1 MRLFRRVGAIAVVAI
16 SSLAAP
22 ILVAD
27 GALSAPAVSPAP
39 SAAER
44 TYLVQVP
51 DGQLPAL
58 QAELHSLGEKASE
71 TFTQGPETAVVSITA
86 AQAAEIKADLPH
98 AIVSA
103 NHIYRLADTQSSP
116 SWNLAALNQTDR
128 NPVSSYTYPTSAG
141 SGVDVY
147 VIDTGV
153 ELAASTNPG
162 SELYGRVLQGRNFVL
177 EAGWPATNA
186 DDCWSAQHAGGHGTH
201 VAGLVASTTYGVA
214 KSATIVP
221 LRVFAC
227 PVGTHDASTDD
238 VTVTAALDWAIA
250 NKRAGHPS
258 VINMSL
264 GGTASDVLD
273 AKVEAAVSAGF
284 TVVVAAGNSSADACQ
299 TSPARAPDAITVGSF
314 GSGLQASSFS
324 NFGSCVSLFAPGENV
339 PSLQAWDLTR
349 PLSLNGTSMATPQ
362 AAGAAALYLSQ
373 HPEATPAQVKTAL
386 TGSSLEGLLTWP
398 AGWTDAGKAA
408 SPNKMLNL
416 GLMNGT
422 ITTAAAP
429 ATLSVTAT
437 SASAIALAWSAPV
450 MTNGLYPVDYR
461 VDYRPAGSGSWTT
474 SNDGVSSATTT
485 TVAGL
490 APKSRYEFTV
500 TAITQQG
507 VTSSASSP
515 VVAGITQSGI
525 PSAVR
530 SLKLSV
536 RATTSLTFAWATPA
550 NLNGGVIGDYIVT
563 YRRLGTSKWYT
574 FKDGVS
580 TRRTAKL
587 TGLRRWTSYQVRIY
601 PKTAQGLGS
610 VATLTPRTR

>member
-1 MRLFRRVGAIAVVAI
+1 MRLSRRLGAIAVVAI
-16 SSLAAP
+16 SALAVP

-27 GALSAPAVSPAP
+27 GAMSAPAY
-39 SAAER
+39 SATVPGAES

-51 DGQLPAL
+51 DGQLSAL
-58 QAELHSLGEKASE
+58 RAELHSLGEKPSKM
-71 TFTQGPETAVVSITA
+71 FTQGPETAVVSITA
-86 AQAAEIKADLPH
+86 AQAAKIEDHLPQ
-98 AIVSA
+98 AIV
-103 NHIYRLADTQSSP
+103 NRNQTLHLADIQSSP
-116 SWNLAALNQTDR
+116 SWNLASLNQTDR
-128 NPVSSYTYPTSAG
+128 NPVSTYTYPASAG

-153 ELAASTNPG
+153 ELGASTNPG
-162 SELYGRVLQGRNFVL
+162 SELFGRVLQGQNFVL
-177 EAGWPATNA
+177 EPGWPATNA

-214 KSATIVP
+214 KIATIVP

-227 PVGTHDASTDD
+227 PVGTNEASANVAD
-238 VTVTAALDWAIA
+238 VIAALDWAMA

-264 GGTASDVLD
+264 GGSASDALD
-273 AKVEAAVSAGF
+273 AKVDAAVDAGF
-284 TVVVAAGNSSADACQ
+284 TVVVAAGNSGADACQ
-299 TSPARAPDAITVGSF
+299 TSPARAPRAITVGSF

-324 NFGSCVSLFAPGENV
+324 NFGSCVSLFAPGENI
-339 PSLQAWDLTR
+339 PSLQAWDLTMPR
-349 PLSLNGTSMATPQ
+349 NLNGTSMASPQ

-373 HPEATPAQVKTAL
+373 HPEASPAQVKTAL
-386 TGSSLEGLLTWP
+386 TGSSLDGLLAWP
-398 AGWTDAGKAA
+398 AGWSAAGKAA

-429 ATLSVTAT
+429 STLAVTAT
-437 SASAIALAWSAPV
+437 SATAIALSWAAPV

-461 VDYRPAGSGSWTT
+461 VDYRTAGSASWTT
-474 SNDGVSSATTT
+474 ANDGVSSATTT

-490 APKSRYEFTV
+490 APKTRYEFTV

-515 VVAGITQSGI
+515 VASGLTQSGI

-536 RATTSLTFAWATPA
+536 RGTTSLTFAWATPA

-574 FKDGVS
+574 FKDGTS

-587 TGLRRWTSYQVRIY
+587 AGLRRWTTYQVRIY

-610 VATLTPRTR
+610 VNMITAKTR

>member
-1 MRLFRRVGAIAVVAI
+1 MRLSRRLGAIAVVAI
-16 SSLAAP
+16 GALAAP
-22 ILVAD
+22 LLVAD
-27 GALSAPAVSPAP
+27 SALSAPVLSTTQPGP
-39 SAAER
+39 ES

-51 DGQLPAL
+51 DGQLHTL
-58 QAELHSLGEKASE
+58 QAELHSLGETPSQ
-71 TFTQGPETAVVSITA
+71 TFTQGPETAVVSLTA
-86 AQAAEIKADLPH
+86 AQATEIKTDLPQ
-98 AIVSA
+98 AIVSP
-103 NHIYRLADTQSSP
+103 NHTYRLADTQASP

-128 NPVSSYTYPTSAG
+128 NTVSTYTYPASAG

-153 ELAASTNPG
+153 ELTASATLG
-162 SELYGRVLQGRNFVL
+162 SELYGRVLEGRNFVI
-177 EAGWPATNA
+177 EPNWPANNA

-227 PVGTHDASTDD
+227 PVGAREASTDD
-238 VTVTAALDWAIA
+238 ATVTAALDWAMA

-264 GGTASDVLD
+264 GGSASDVLD
-273 AKVEAAVSAGF
+273 AKVEAAVNAGF
-284 TVVVAAGNSSADACQ
+284 TVVVAAGNSGVDACQ
-299 TSPARAPDAITVGSF
+299 TSPARVSGAITVGSF
-314 GSGLQASSFS
+314 GSGLTGSTFS
-324 NFGSCVSLFAPGENV
+324 NFGSCVSLFAPGELI
-339 PSLQAWDLTR
+339 PSLQAWDLSA
-349 PLSLNGTSMATPQ
+349 PLSLSGTSMAAPQ
-362 AAGAAALYLSQ
+362 AAGAAALYLAQ

-386 TGSSLEGLLTWP
+386 TGSALDGLLAWP
-398 AGWTDAGKAA
+398 SVWTDSGKVS

-422 ITTAAAP
+422 ISTAAAP
-429 ATLSVTAT
+429 ATLRVTA
-437 SASAIALAWSAPV
+437 ASATAVALAWTAPS
-450 MTNGLYPVDYR
+450 MSNGLYPVDYKI
-461 VDYRPAGSGSWTT
+461 DYRVAGSADWST
-474 SNDGVSSATTT
+474 SNDGISAALST

-490 APKSRYEFTV
+490 APRTRYELRV

-507 VTSSASSP
+507 VLSTASSP
-515 VVAGITQSGI
+515 LASGLTLSGK
-525 PSAVR
+525 PTAVR
-530 SLKLSV
+530 SLKLAV
-536 RATTSLTFAWATPA
+536 RGTTTLSLAWSAPS
-550 NLNGGVIGDYIVT
+550 NLNGGVISDYVVT

-587 TGLRRWTSYQVRIY
+587 TGLRRWTGYQVRIY

-610 VATLTPRTR
+610 VATLTARTR